1 MRSNS
6 RQAWRHEKRVGMAV
20 EEGGDDDEFANDLL
34 DQFVNDLSE
43 SRDRCVRLV
52 GRSLDLFVIA
62 AA

>member
-1 MRSNS
+1 
-6 RQAWRHEKRVGMAV
+6 MAV
-20 EEGGDDDEFANDLL
+20 EEGGDDDEFANDLS